1 MYVLYYYEE
10 VMCLTTLVYMYM
22 CAMLIHYG
30 VYYMR
35 IIIFF
40 YYLNLEQ
47 AYEGNK
53 MMQSPYLV
61 DRDVLYIGYDSVIG
75 TSKADMNLSDLMVVK
90 AKVPL
95 N

>member
-1 MYVLYYYEE
+1 MLDYSSIYVY
-10 VMCLTTLVYMYM
+10 VCHVNTLRCILHENV
-22 CAMLIHYG
+22 
-30 VYYMR
+30 
-35 IIIFF
+35 IFKF
-40 YYLNLEQ
+40 LNYLNLKQ

-61 DRDVLYIGYDSVIG
+61 DRDVLYIYIGYEFVIG
-75 TSKADMNLSDLMVVK
+75 RSIADMNLSDVMVVK

>member
-1 MYVLYYYEE
+1 
-10 VMCLTTLVYMYM
+10 
-22 CAMLIHYG
+22 
-30 VYYMR
+30 
-35 IIIFF
+35 
-40 YYLNLEQ
+40 
-47 AYEGNK
+47 

-75 TSKADMNLSDLMVVK
+75 TFIADMNLSDLMVVK

>member
-1 MYVLYYYEE
+1 MLDNSSIYVYVCHVNILRCILHE
-10 VMCLTTLVYMYM
+10 
-22 CAMLIHYG
+22 
-30 VYYMR
+30 
-35 IIIFF
+35 IIIYKFTNFF
-40 YYLNLEQ
+40 NYLNLEQ

-61 DRDVLYIGYDSVIG
+61 DRDVLYIGYDFIIG

>member
-1 MYVLYYYEE
+1 MLDYSSIYVY
-10 VMCLTTLVYMYM
+10 VCHVNTLR
-22 CAMLIHYG
+22 CILHE
-30 VYYMR
+30 
-35 IIIFF
+35 IIIFNF
-40 YYLNLEQ
+40 LNYLNLEQ

-61 DRDVLYIGYDSVIG
+61 DRDVLYIGYDYVIG
-75 TSKADMNLSDLMVVK
+75 TSIAVMNISDVMVVK